1 VLGGVRFVTWT
12 QGTGILLSG
21 LLSLAALVQRPSEH
35 FRPPVQAGQPKD
47 SGEPRNPNRPNKGAQ
62 QPNRRMGDWLQNH
75 KDLSPDQQ
83 EKLLE
88 NDPHFKRLPPERQ
101 AELKERLR
109 RFNGLTPEQRERALN
124 RMQWMASLTQEQ
136 RQNLRDANQKLQGL
150 PQERQMMVHKALR
163 HLRQMD
169 PQERQQVLA
178 SDRLKSTFSEQEQ
191 GILKQL
197 SAINPPEGGDNTAN
211 PQPVPNGQPK

>member
-1 VLGGVRFVTWT
+1 MTWST
-12 QGTGILLSG
+12 GFGILFLSG
-21 LLSLAALVQRPSEH
+21 LLGLAALAQKPGEH
-35 FRPPVQAGQPKD
+35 FRPSVQAGQPKD
-47 SGEPRNPNRPNKGAQ
+47 SGQPRNPNHANKGAQ

-75 KDLSPDQQ
+75 KNLSPDQQ

-88 NDPHFKRLPPERQ
+88 NDPNFKRLPPERQ

-109 RFNGLTPEQRERALN
+109 RFNSLTPEQRERALN

-136 RQNLRDANQKLQGL
+136 RQDIREANQKLQGL

-178 SDRLKSTFSEQEQ
+178 SDRFKSTFSEQEQ

-197 SAINPPEGGDNTAN
+197 SVINPPEESPNRAN
-211 PQPVPNGQPK
+211 PQPAPTGQPK